1 MPWPTKTLDTI
12 VVRSLSRLRW
22 GRSRGW
28 LMLLALFAI
37 TALCTLAAQSGA
49 DRGQP
54 PGGARLVAVEGL
66 VRPLFVLPSLSGP
79 VQELGRF
86 HSKVVLVHFFA
97 TWCEPCR
104 DEMAS
109 LEQLQSRL
117 DGRPFAIV
125 SVSVAESKDAVRRFF
140 QGDPPP
146 FAVLLDHARSVARA
160 WNIQTLPST
169 IVLDLGL
176 KPRLMAEGD
185 VDWGRPDVM
194 NMLMQLFVEA
204 SPG

>member
-1 MPWPTKTLDTI
+1 MAPARNI
-12 VVRSLSRLRW
+12 ARSRLRW
-22 GRSRGW
+22 ERPRGW
-28 LMLLALFAI
+28 LMLLAVVIAG
-37 TALCTLAAQSGA
+37 LCTLAAQGEA
-49 DRGQP
+49 DSRRP
-54 PGGARLVAVEGL
+54 AGGTQLVAIEGL
-66 VRPLFVLPSLSGP
+66 VRPLFVLPSLSGS

-86 HSKVVLVHFFA
+86 RGKVVLVHFFA

-117 DGRPFAIV
+117 DRRPFAIV
-125 SVSVAESKDAVRRFF
+125 CISVAETNGAVRRFF
-140 QGDPPP
+140 AGDPP
-146 FAVLLDHARSVARA
+146 FAILLDHDRSVARA

-176 KPRLMAEGD
+176 KPRFMAEGD
-185 VDWGRPDVM
+185 VDWARPEVM
-194 NMLMQLFVEA
+194 NMLMQLLVKA